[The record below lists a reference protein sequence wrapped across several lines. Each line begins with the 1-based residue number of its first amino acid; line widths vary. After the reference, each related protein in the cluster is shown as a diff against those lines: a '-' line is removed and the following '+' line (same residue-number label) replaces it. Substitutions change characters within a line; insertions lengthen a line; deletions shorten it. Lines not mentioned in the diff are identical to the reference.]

1 MIFTISPHKKGDVAK
16 FDFFRM
22 QNIPFLYRFFTVID
36 CSTFIFFSSFQNQA
50 FKELPLIRPKLSTFL
65 DSEDNRKERG
75 PLKRQIDI
83 YGE

>member
-1 MIFTISPHKKGDVAK
+1 MGMLQNSIFSNAKHPFFISLFYGNWL
-16 FDFFRM
+16 FYF
-22 QNIPFLYRFFTVID
+22 Y
-36 CSTFIFFSSFQNQA
+36 FFSSFQNQA